1 MKIRGLTALV
11 AAVSLGLGAGCAP
24 TTGHARG
31 VEAPEIDVVLF
42 LVDTLR
48 ADRVGA
54 YGYGSALTPNI
65 DALARSGVVF
75 EQAYAAGPWT
85 LPSVT
90 SLHTSTYM
98 CEHGV
103 LVDRQ
108 RVPEVLETLG
118 ERMRRAGYETASY
131 FTNPYAGPMTG
142 LDRGFDLHRR
152 MHGTDA
158 TDVAPWLDEVEEVD
172 GSAFLYVH
180 NVEPH
185 NPYDVPERYA
195 DRVSAPVDEMMR
207 EAVRSSYATLRHLGR
222 IDWVNERP
230 IGTTDTTI
238 LQRASLAF
246 LDEIHDP
253 VSEMYDAQVTHA
265 DERIG
270 DLIAELKA
278 RGRWDRTLFVVVA
291 DHGEELGEHGGLEH
305 GHTVYDELLRVPLMI
320 AGPGVRPGR
329 IEAPVSLLDLTPT
342 LLDLVGVAA
351 PDDLV
356 GRSLRGA
363 LSGGALSAQ
372 PIGAGFVLYGEDAW
386 AVVDGGQKWSVR
398 GGAAQRF
405 DLAADPGEQRP
416 AAVSDP
422 APLIDA
428 LSRALSREVV
438 PVWRITADPRRLRS
452 LSLSGALS
460 SVWIGL
466 ESPLMRPPSVQTAG
480 STTTIT
486 PAPRGLFPAEVFARP
501 DVLTAPLTL
510 TTDGEQRSIGAD
522 FGAVGTTLHRED
534 RLTVGTTIAPVP
546 VEAWVHTS
554 DAAVHAHLQAM
565 GYID

>member
-291 DHGEELGEHGGLEH
+291 DHGEELGEHGGWLH
-305 GHTVYDELLRVPLMI
+305 DHSVYEELVRVPMI
-320 AGPGVRPGR
+320 VRFPDDAHAGER
-329 IEAPVSLLDLTPT
+329 IDEVVSLVDVLPTILGAVGLGELSDGARGRDLLPAIEGERT
-342 LLDLVGVAA
+342 
-351 PDDLV
+351 PDDV
-356 GRSLRGA
+356 VRVATLR
-363 LSGGALSAQ
+363 LNRKKYYRPWKQ
-372 PIGAGFVLYGEDAW
+372 
-386 AVVDGGQKWSVR
+386 VR
-398 GGAAQRF
+398 GDENVALRRGDLKGIWNVESDAVEIYDLAVDPGETR
-405 DLAADPGEQRP
+405 DLAAARPELVVEMRDVAGRWLADCVASSPVGGEAGFDETPLDPET
-416 AAVSDP
+416 
-422 APLIDA
+422 L
-428 LSRALSREVV
+428 E
-438 PVWRITADPRRLRS
+438 RLRS
-452 LSLSGALS
+452 L
-460 SVWIGL
+460 
-466 ESPLMRPPSVQTAG
+466 
-480 STTTIT
+480 
-486 PAPRGLFPAEVFARP
+486 
-501 DVLTAPLTL
+501 
-510 TTDGEQRSIGAD
+510 
-522 FGAVGTTLHRED
+522 
-534 RLTVGTTIAPVP
+534 
-546 VEAWVHTS
+546 
-554 DAAVHAHLQAM
+554 
-565 GYID
+565 GYI